1 MSGSLTGVAVLSM
14 LADTLEYGELK
25 FGVRLDGLGFAANS
39 FSTKAGPA
47 IGGLLVTMVYAI
59 GKLDT
64 SLVLGQDQSSS
75 ALMALRLSM
84 FVIPNLIALVQ
95 VILSFMYP
103 LSQEKMEEVNGE
115 LANRHSD
122 PSYIPVSYT
131 HLGQHRPLSESDCN
145 GRRQYGNIDG
155 VPFFCGGLERC
166 GGL

>member
-1 MSGSLTGVAVLSM
+1 M
-14 LADTLEYGELK
+14 
-25 FGVRLDGLGFAANS
+25 
-39 FSTKAGPA
+39 
-47 IGGLLVTMVYAI
+47 TMVYAI

-95 VILSFMYP
+95 VILSFMYH

-122 PSYIPVSYT
+122 PSYIPVDVQ
-131 HLGQHRPLSESDCN
+131 L
-145 GRRQYGNIDG
+145 
-155 VPFFCGGLERC
+155 
-166 GGL
+166 